1 LDNRFS
7 VPLTT
12 ILAFAPAGI
21 IWAFLP
27 VHLYSLKASYTLIAL
42 VSLIPAVETILF
54 SPLWGGLLD
63 RTRNG
68 RWIILVSLLAETL
81 GFASFPFLSSPVDFV
96 LVVAVMGIFTSSF
109 IPIFSALATWAS
121 GQYGRA
127 IGGFWIAASLGYGAS
142 TLLGGIVYQF
152 YGANYLFTM
161 GALFGLAGCGSMILL
176 TWQSLASTVPL
187 QTSRGYTG
195 LLRQRDILALCTI
208 SILAIIATSAF
219 NSFFTVYL
227 VDSLGTSTLLAG
239 LAASGTT
246 LLGAL
251 AFKFIGPLNDR
262 IGRKP
267 VFMMG
272 TIGYS
277 LYFLTIYFITS
288 SLIVTILW
296 VLPIYPLVQSSAA
309 AFASDYTSSADRGK
323 GLGLLE
329 AAISLGGGLGPL
341 AGGLIADRLG
351 LKSVTLFSLAMALA
365 ATLASSVFLKEKLA
379 MQKTTAAVSRIRTVF
394 RRTS

>member
-1 LDNRFS
+1 MHNRFS

-12 ILAFAPAGI
+12 SLALAPVGI

-27 VHLYSLKASYTLIAL
+27 VHMYSLKASYTLIAL

-63 RTRNG
+63 KTRSG
-68 RWIILVSLLAETL
+68 RWIIIVSILAETL
-81 GFASFPFLSSPVDFV
+81 GFATFPFLSSPVEFV
-96 LVVAVMGIFTSSF
+96 LVVALMGVFTSSF

-127 IGGFWIAASLGYGAS
+127 IGGFWIAASIGYGAS

-152 YGANYLFTM
+152 YGASYLFII
-161 GALFGLAGCGSMILL
+161 GALFGIAGCGSVVLL
-176 TWQSLASTVPL
+176 TWQSLSSVVPL

-195 LLRQRDILALCTI
+195 LLRQRDMLALCII
-208 SILAIIATSAF
+208 SVLAIAATSAF

-227 VDSLGTSTLLAG
+227 VDSLGTSTLVAG

-246 LLGAL
+246 LLGAV

-309 AFASDYTSSADRGK
+309 VLASDYTSSADRGK
-323 GLGLLE
+323 GIGLLE

-351 LKSVTLFSLAMALA
+351 LKSVTLFSLTMALA
-365 ATLASSVFLKEKLA
+365 ATIASSVFLKEKLA
-379 MQKTTAAVSRIRTVF
+379 TQKATYRVSRIRAILRKT
-394 RRTS
+394 R